1 MKNFIFFAT
10 IFALF
15 TACNSP
21 STPTPDPTPFSE
33 TTHVTI
39 TENENSPSILQGF
52 QNYRSLYYIKS
63 VNEEPEQ
70 LEGEVMVSVSDNI
83 VLVTVPNLKSQI
95 KLYVV
100 TKEINVKGEKII
112 SATSD
117 RETNIPDTELTINSS
132 KNLII
137 MEFKN
142 STYYFYDCE
151 TL

>member
-1 MKNFIFFAT
+1 MKNFILFAT
-10 IFALF
+10 IFAFF

-21 STPTPDPTPFSE
+21 STPTPDPAPFSE
-33 TTHVTI
+33 TAYVTI
-39 TENENSPSILQGF
+39 TENDISPSTLQGF

-70 LEGEVMVSVSDNI
+70 LEGEVLVSVSDTF
-83 VLVTVPNLKSQI
+83 VYVTVPNLKSQI

-100 TKEINVKGEKII
+100 NKEMNVKGEKII

-117 RETNIPDTELTINSS
+117 RETNIPDTEITINFS

-151 TL
+151 AL